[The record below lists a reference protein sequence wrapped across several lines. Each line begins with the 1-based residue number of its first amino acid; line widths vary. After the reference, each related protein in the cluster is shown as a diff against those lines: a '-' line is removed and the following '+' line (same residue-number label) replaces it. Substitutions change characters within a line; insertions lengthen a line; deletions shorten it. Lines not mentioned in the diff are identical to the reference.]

1 MQILAILGGPLATG
15 AHLAI
20 PVDLPPYQLSG
31 IVYGSLLNHRSALMA
46 LGSAI
51 DEAPYRTAPK
61 APVLYLK
68 PRNTLAV
75 NGAAVSIPANIAELE
90 VGACL
95 GLVIARAACRLDEAS
110 ALEHVAGF
118 LIVNDVSVPHG
129 DYYRPSVRLKAR
141 DGFCPLGPRVVAR
154 GAIANPDAL
163 NIKVYVDGQLQHT
176 SSTSGLIRP
185 IVKLLCDVTEF
196 MSLAAGD
203 VLAVGA
209 AAPAPRARA
218 GQEVSIEIDGLG
230 RLTNHF
236 VGSDA

>member
-1 MQILAILGGPLATG
+1 LATG

-31 IVYGSLLNHRSALMA
+31 IVYGTLLNHRSALMA

-51 DEAPYRTAPK
+51 DEAPYRT
-61 APVLYLK
+61 
-68 PRNTLAV
+68 
-75 NGAAVSIPANIAELE
+75 PANIAELE